1 MGYTKESLLQLL
13 ITEIAS
19 ALNSKDD
26 ERVFALSVVY
36 QRIASVS
43 A

>member
-1 MGYTKESLLQLL
+1 MDYTKESLLQLL
-13 ITEIAS
+13 IGEIAS

-26 ERVFALSVVY
+26 ERVISLSIVY
-36 QRIASVS
+36 QRIASVG

>member
-13 ITEIAS
+13 ISEIAS

-26 ERVFALSVVY
+26 ERVISLSITY
-36 QRIASVS
+36 QRIASVN